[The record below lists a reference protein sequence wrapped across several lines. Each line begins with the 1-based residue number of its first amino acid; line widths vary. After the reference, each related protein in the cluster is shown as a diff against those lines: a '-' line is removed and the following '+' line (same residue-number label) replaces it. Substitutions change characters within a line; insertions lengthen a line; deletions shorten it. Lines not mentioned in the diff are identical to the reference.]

1 MSYRLHQRIIKES
14 YEDYLKRASKRNPQK
29 DQWIKDIVSGKTQT
43 EGILYQNDEFIMF
56 PPAKWDMKD
65 MKTFHMLAFVKD
77 FSIRSMRDLNGS
89 HIPLLENILN
99 IGSEEIEKKYNIPK
113 DRLKIYVHYPPTSWI
128 LHIHFNV
135 IDDNTSSSS
144 VEYSNS
150 LYNIII
156 NLKLDG
162 NYYKQDLYVMA

>member
-1 MSYRLHQRIIKES
+1 MSYRLNQNIIKES
-14 YEDYLKRASKRNPQK
+14 YADYLLRASKRNSSK
-29 DQWIKDIVSGKTQT
+29 DQWIKDIISGKTHT
-43 EGILYQNDEFIMF
+43 NGILYQNENFIMF
-56 PPAKWDMKD
+56 PPAKWNMKD
-65 MKTFHMLAFVKD
+65 MSTFHMLAFVKD

-89 HIPLLENILN
+89 HIDLLEQILT
-99 IGSEEIEKKYNIPK
+99 IGCKKIAEKYNISQNK
-113 DRLKIYVHYPPTSWI
+113 LKIYVHYPPTSWI

-135 IDDNTSSSS
+135 INDTTSSSS

-156 NLKLDG
+156 NLKMDP

>member
-14 YEDYLKRASKRNPQK
+14 YNDYLERASKRNPHK
-29 DQWIKDIVSGKTQT
+29 DQWIKDIVNGKTKT
-43 EGILYQNDEFIMF
+43 EGILYQDTEFIMF

-89 HIPLLENILN
+89 HISLLENILN
-99 IGSEEIEKKYNIPK
+99 IGGEQIEQKYNVQK
-113 DRLKIYVHYPPTSWI
+113 DKLKIYVHYPPTSWI
-128 LHIHFNV
+128 LHVHFNV

-156 NLKLDG
+156 NLKMNPD
-162 NYYKQDLYVMA
+162 YYQQDLYVMA

>member
-14 YEDYLKRASKRNPQK
+14 YEGYLERALNRNSSK
-29 DQWIKDIVSGKTQT
+29 DQWIKDIINDKTHV
-43 EGILYQNDEFIMF
+43 EGILYQDNEFIMF

-89 HIPLLENILN
+89 HINLLENILN
-99 IGSEEIEKKYNIPK
+99 IGSKEIAKKYGIQQDK
-113 DRLKIYVHYPPTSWI
+113 LKIYVHYPPTSWI
-128 LHIHFNV
+128 LHVHFNV
-135 IDDNTSSSS
+135 IGDNTSSSS

-150 LYNIII
+150 LYNIIM
-156 NLKLDG
+156 NLKM
-162 NYYKQDLYVMA
+162 NPEYYRQDLYVMA